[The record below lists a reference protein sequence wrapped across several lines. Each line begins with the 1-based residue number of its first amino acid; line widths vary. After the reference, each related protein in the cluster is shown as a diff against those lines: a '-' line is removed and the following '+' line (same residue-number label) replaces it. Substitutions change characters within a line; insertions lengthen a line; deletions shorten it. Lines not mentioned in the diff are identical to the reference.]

1 MSHLDA
7 GVISRAALA
16 LIGEQ
21 GIDGFS
27 IRAVAR
33 SLGVTPMALYHH
45 VRDKAALAELVVAS
59 NIADHPPAPET
70 GDWREDLWSIAK
82 CGRALT
88 LSSPAIASI
97 RQAYDVWTEQSHAM
111 ADRWMRHWLESGLD
125 AESAVLAAS
134 TSSAAINGL
143 VAEEKRE
150 RECDPP
156 HQRPGLPDLSGA
168 DRLLGT
174 SVDADRRFEL
184 GFNAIID
191 GLLIRLS
198 QP

>member
-1 MSHLDA
+1 MSQLDA
-7 GVISRAALA
+7 GIISRAALV

-59 NIADHPPAPET
+59 VIADHPLAAET
-70 GDWREDLWSIAK
+70 GHWRDDLWNVAQ
-82 CGRALT
+82 CGRAMT
-88 LSSPAIASI
+88 LSNPAVATILRI
-97 RQAYDVWTEQSHAM
+97 YDIWTPESHAM
-111 ADRWMRHWLESGLD
+111 ADRWMRHWQDSGLEPER
-125 AESAVLAAS
+125 AILAAS
-134 TSSAAINGL
+134 TSSAAISGL

-156 HQRPGLPDLSGA
+156 HNRPGLPDLPGA
-168 DRLLGT
+168 EQLLST
-174 SVDADRRFEL
+174 SVDADLRFEL
-184 GFNAIID
+184 GFNAIVD
-191 GLLIRLS
+191 GLLVRLS
-198 QP
+198 K

>member
-1 MSHLDA
+1 MSQLDA
-7 GVISRAALA
+7 GIISRAALV

-21 GIDGFS
+21 GVEGFS
-27 IRAVAR
+27 IRGVAR

-59 NIADHPPAPET
+59 VLADHPVPAET
-70 GDWREDLWSIAK
+70 GQWRDDLWSVAQ
-82 CGRALT
+82 CGRVIT
-88 LSSPAIASI
+88 LVNPAVATIL
-97 RQAYDVWTEQSHAM
+97 RVYDIWTPGSHAM
-111 ADRWMRHWLESGLD
+111 ADRWMRHWLDSGLD
-125 AESAVLAAS
+125 AERAVLAAS

-156 HQRPGLPDLSGA
+156 LNRPGLPELPGA
-168 DRLLGT
+168 EQLLGST
-174 SVDADRRFEL
+174 IDADLRFEL
-184 GFNAIID
+184 GFNAIVD

-198 QP
+198 K